1 MADRHN
7 STLAVRASDR
17 KFAEP
22 EQPETAESDP
32 LTELARVVS
41 GRGRGGAAAVA
52 RARGNASAPGPAPA
66 PRPNM
71 LGDLEA
77 EMMGNIEPTLTVVQ
91 GGAAAVARAP
101 ARVADRPGRRRRWR
115 SRAARE

>member
-1 MADRHN
+1 MGMADRHN

-41 GRGRGGAAAVA
+41 GRGRGGAAAAA
-52 RARGNASAPGPAPA
+52 RARGNVGAPDLIRSMIVLTDEKGILISPVLRNG
-66 PRPNM
+66 RPENGM
-71 LGDLEA
+71 PKPDLT
-77 EMMGNIEPTLTVVQ
+77 EPQIADMVGILD
-91 GGAAAVARAP
+91 
-101 ARVADRPGRRRRWR
+101 RVL
-115 SRAARE
+115 RELDL